1 MKNIYLTTLLLGA
14 IGLSG
19 CGGGGGNDSTPNST
33 NNTESTIKKYNIVAT
48 PTSGRNCRG
57 ADGTMIIEGSSVSG
71 TIKTGWGD
79 NLIIGGTYSSQNG
92 DISGG
97 FAKNSTRLA
106 TYSGNIQN
114 NKGSGNWSDNLGC
127 SGTWTATGL
136 SSNIT
141 SSQRPTTTNNSK
153 SFDAQNLQGYEIN
166 YQGQE
171 LISYKIKF
179 ACDGSFKVT
188 ATRHGV
194 NVIAMSGDDIIINYT
209 RIILK
214 SEVNVNEQFII
225 SLIDGDV
232 VIGQSVD
239 DDGNIITEVKKVS
252 SCN

>member
-33 NNTESTIKKYNIVAT
+33 NNIESTIKKYNIVAT
-48 PTSGRNCRG
+48 PTSSGNCRG
-57 ADGTMIIEGSSVSG
+57 ADGTMVIEGSSVSG

-97 FAKNSTRLA
+97 FAKNGTRLA
-106 TYSGNIQN
+106 TYSGNMQN

-136 SSNIT
+136 SSNTPT
-141 SSQRPTTTNNSK
+141 SNSSK
-153 SFDAQNLQGYEIN
+153 NFDAQNLQGYEIN
-166 YQGQE
+166 YQGQG
-171 LISYKIKF
+171 LISYKIEF

-194 NVIAMSGDDIIINYT
+194 NVIAMSGDDITIDAKKM
-209 RIILK
+209 ILQ
-214 SEVNVNEQFII
+214 SAVNVDEQFII